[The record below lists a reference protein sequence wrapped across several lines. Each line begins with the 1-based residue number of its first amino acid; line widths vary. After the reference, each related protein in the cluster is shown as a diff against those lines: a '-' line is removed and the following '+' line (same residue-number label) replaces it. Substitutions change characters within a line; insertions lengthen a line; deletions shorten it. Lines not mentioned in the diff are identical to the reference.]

1 MSKACSKA
9 ADRVAQANGFVINEP
24 IYHHPM
30 QVCKI
35 DETLASMF
43 TGGKELKG
51 RMTKRRVKKI
61 IGGWD
66 D

>member
-1 MSKACSKA
+1 MSKVCSKA
-9 ADRVAQANGFVINEP
+9 ADRIAAQNGFLIHEP

-30 QVCKI
+30 TVNKI
-35 DETLASMF
+35 GDTFASMF